1 MRDITIHKCKYAA
14 DWLTERQR
22 NENSNWNGIVTKQKS
37 LSNHTESSIYIYIN
51 GMMLRNGMWKIHGK
65 MLSLRMLRKSGC
77 DSSEYSDVMH
87 MVRTEKI
94 RLIPI
99 KHTSKTYST
108 QEPNG
113 PNHFNVCILF
123 SLIRSFICIY
133 IYICSIR
140 SIDSTKSNIHKHKSR
155 QNQTILLTLHTDS
168 SNDVV
173 IFVFANLTLY
183 SRRFWCRIHTSPKC

>member
-133 IYICSIR
+133 IYIYVPFVASTQPNRIYTNTNQDKTKRFCSRYTQIP
-140 SIDSTKSNIHKHKSR
+140 
-155 QNQTILLTLHTDS
+155 QMTLS
-168 SNDVV
+168 FLFLP
-173 IFVFANLTLY
+173 I
-183 SRRFWCRIHTSPKC
+183 